1 MKILLTNDDGIHA
14 KGLEV
19 LYHALADLGD
29 IVIVAPENEMSASA
43 HSITMTQPLRA
54 KEIRRNGSFW
64 GLAVNGT
71 PADAAKL
78 ALTSLLKSKPDLVIS
93 GINQGVNSGLAAIY
107 SGTVSAASEGC
118 FVGVP
123 SLAVSL
129 ADRHHDNFLPSA
141 RITRVLAERLLDH
154 KSLLPR
160 FSMLNVNIPPL
171 PLAAIKGVRITRQG
185 MGGFRDAYERREDP
199 RGVVYYW
206 LNGAGFNTENDQE
219 ADEFAV
225 QEGYVTITPLRYDL
239 TDFQLFDSI
248 STLIQDLHP
257 AKWQ

>member
-14 KGLEV
+14 KGLEA
-19 LYHALADLGD
+19 LYNSVEDLGD
-29 IVIVAPENEMSASA
+29 ITIVAPESEMSATA

-54 KEIRRNGSFW
+54 KEIRRNGNVW

-78 ALTSLLKSKPDLVIS
+78 ALSSLLPEKPDLVIS

-107 SGTVSAASEGC
+107 SGTVSAASEGS

-123 SLAVSL
+123 SIAVSL
-129 ADRHHDNFLPSA
+129 ADRYYDDFLPSA
-141 RITRVLAERLLDH
+141 RITRDLAKRLLSNP
-154 KSLLPR
+154 SLLPR

-171 PLAAIKGVRITRQG
+171 PLRSIKGIRITRQG
-185 MGGFRDAYERREDP
+185 MGGFRDAYEQREDP

-206 LNGAGFNTENDQE
+206 LNGAGFNTENDE
-219 ADEFAV
+219 HADECAV
-225 QEGYVTITPLRYDL
+225 QKGYVTITPIRYDL
-239 TDFQLFDSI
+239 TDFRLFDSVSSMI
-248 STLIQDLHP
+248 SDLHP
-257 AKWQ
+257 AKLQ